1 MEMQEHLTLS
11 MVPETLDRGSEE
23 ERATFGAFVLE
34 ANGRRLTE
42 GVGVD
47 ENALRP
53 GPYVSGYHVAQWLA
67 WNWWR
72 LRWESRPVGEAG
84 REWDF
89 AHRLSSIGEGYVWPN
104 VEISSDGF
112 RSRLTSAPTVG
123 PEAALFRYLG
133 APRTEVVSADVL
145 EQSMDRFIESV
156 LELLNERNV
165 RDTNLHRLWQDI
177 KHAREDEALSRF
189 RRFEARLGHDPDEI
203 DENAILTS
211 LADAA
216 RLGQDA
222 LEELAA
228 HPWQGTGV
236 PSAAEVEETSRL
248 HGFDSRPQDAVRLH
262 SRNGI
267 PAWGACE
274 GWKVGVT
281 AMEGRASYHTQNRG
295 LGSCAAWKVGVT
307 AARALR
313 HQESLNG
320 ETLENPRL
328 ADLAGT
334 MEAAIGDPR
343 PTKSISFTFDDGNGG
358 SRLALRS
365 KWETGRRFDLAR
377 LVGDR
382 LCMDGKEPLLPA
394 TQSSTYRQKVQRAFA
409 AELLCP
415 FEAVDAFLGGDL
427 SEERCNDAAE
437 HFKVSPLT
445 IRTLL
450 VNNGRIERD
459 TIIDALDRI

>member
-1 MEMQEHLTLS
+1 MGDQRMETQERLTLS
-11 MVPETLDRGSEE
+11 VVPETLDLGSEE
-23 ERATFGAFVLE
+23 ERATFGAFVVE

-42 GVGVD
+42 GVGV
-47 ENALRP
+47 EGNELRP

-72 LRWESRPVGEAG
+72 LLWESRPAGETG
-84 REWDF
+84 RGWDF

-112 RSRLTSAPTVG
+112 RSHLTSAPAVE
-123 PEAALFRYLG
+123 PEAALFRYVG
-133 APRTEVVSADVL
+133 APRTEVVSASVL
-145 EQSMDRFIESV
+145 DQSLDRLIGSV
-156 LELLNERNV
+156 LERLNGRNV
-165 RDTNLHRLWQDI
+165 RDTNLHRLWQDLQR
-177 KHAREDEALSRF
+177 AQEDEALSRF
-189 RRFEARLGHDPDEI
+189 RRFEACLGHDPDEV
-203 DENAILTS
+203 DENGILTS
-211 LADAA
+211 LADATL
-216 RLGQDA
+216 LGQDA

-228 HPWQGTGV
+228 HPWHGIGV
-236 PSAAEVEETSRL
+236 PSAEEVVEASRR

-262 SRNGI
+262 SREGI
-267 PAWGACE
+267 PAW
-274 GWKVGVT
+274 
-281 AMEGRASYHTQNRG
+281 
-295 LGSCAAWKVGVT
+295 GSCAAWKVGVT

-358 SRLALRS
+358 SRLALRP

-382 LCMDGKEPLLPA
+382 LCVDGEEPLLPA
-394 TQSSTYRQKVQRAFA
+394 TQSYTYRQKVQRAFA

-415 FEAVDAFLGGDL
+415 FEAVDAFLGDDL
-427 SEERCNDAAE
+427 SEERRDDAADR
-437 HFKVSPLT
+437 FKVSPLT

-450 VNNGRIERD
+450 VNNGRLERD
-459 TIIDALDRI
+459 AITDALDRM

>member
-1 MEMQEHLTLS
+1 MDMQEHLTLS
-11 MVPETLDRGSEE
+11 LVPETLDLGSEE
-23 ERATFGAFVLE
+23 ESATFGAFVLK

-47 ENALRP
+47 GNELRS

-72 LRWESRPVGEAG
+72 LLWESRPAGEAG

-112 RSRLTSAPTVG
+112 RSHLTSAPTVE
-123 PEAALFRYLG
+123 PEAALFRYVG
-133 APRTEVVSADVL
+133 APRTESVSAGVL
-145 EQSMDRFIESV
+145 EQSIDRFIVSV

-165 RDTNLHRLWQDI
+165 RDTNLHRLWRDVQG
-177 KHAREDEALSRF
+177 ARKDEGLSRF
-189 RRFEARLGHDPDEI
+189 RRFEARLGHDPDEV
-203 DENAILTS
+203 DENEILTS
-211 LADAA
+211 LADAT
-216 RLGQDA
+216 RLGHDA

-228 HPWQGTGV
+228 HPWQGIGV
-236 PSAAEVEETSRL
+236 PSAAEVVEESRL
-248 HGFDSRPQDAVRLH
+248 HGFDSRPQDAVRLD
-262 SRNGI
+262 SRDGI
-267 PAWGACE
+267 PAWGSCE
-274 GWKVGVT
+274 
-281 AMEGRASYHTQNRG
+281 
-295 LGSCAAWKVGVT
+295 AWKVGVT

-313 HQESLNG
+313 RQEALNG
-320 ETLENPRL
+320 ETIENSRL

-334 MEAAIGDPR
+334 MQAAVDVPDR
-343 PTKSISFTFDDGNGG
+343 PTKLISFTFDDGGG
-358 SRLALRS
+358 SRLTLRS

-382 LCMDGKEPLLPA
+382 LCCGGEEPLLPA
-394 TQSSTYRQKVQRAFA
+394 TQSYTYRQKVQRAFA

-415 FEAVDAFLGGDL
+415 FEAVDAFLGDDL
-427 SEERCNDAAE
+427 SEERRADAADR
-437 HFKVSPLT
+437 FKVSPLT

-459 TIIDALDRI
+459 AITDALDRI

>member
-1 MEMQEHLTLS
+1 METQESLKTQAYLTLS
-11 MVPETLDRGSEE
+11 MVSKTLDLGSEE
-23 ERATFGAFVLE
+23 EIATFGAFVVE

-47 ENALRP
+47 ENELRP

-112 RSRLTSAPTVG
+112 RSRLTSAPTVE

-165 RDTNLHRLWQDI
+165 RDTNLHRLWQDL
-177 KHAREDEALSRF
+177 KHAREDEQRSRF

-203 DENAILTS
+203 DENEILTS

-216 RLGQDA
+216 SLGQDA

-236 PSAAEVEETSRL
+236 PSAEEVVEASGL
-248 HGFDSRPQDAVRLH
+248 HGFDSRPRDAVRLH
-262 SRNGI
+262 SRDGI
-267 PAWGACE
+267 SAW
-274 GWKVGVT
+274 
-281 AMEGRASYHTQNRG
+281 
-295 LGSCAAWKVGVT
+295 GSCAAWKVGVT
-307 AARALR
+307 AARALW

-382 LCMDGKEPLLPA
+382 LCVDGEEPLLPA

-459 TIIDALDRI
+459 TTIDALDRI

>member
-1 MEMQEHLTLS
+1 M
-11 MVPETLDRGSEE
+11 
-23 ERATFGAFVLE
+23 
-34 ANGRRLTE
+34 
-42 GVGVD
+42 
-47 ENALRP
+47 
-53 GPYVSGYHVAQWLA
+53 
-67 WNWWR
+67 
-72 LRWESRPVGEAG
+72 
-84 REWDF
+84 
-89 AHRLSSIGEGYVWPN
+89 
-104 VEISSDGF
+104 
-112 RSRLTSAPTVG
+112 
-123 PEAALFRYLG
+123 
-133 APRTEVVSADVL
+133 
-145 EQSMDRFIESV
+145 
-156 LELLNERNV
+156 
-165 RDTNLHRLWQDI
+165 WQDL
-177 KHAREDEALSRF
+177 KRAREDEQRSRF

-203 DENAILTS
+203 DENEILTS

-216 RLGQDA
+216 HLGQDA

-236 PSAAEVEETSRL
+236 PSAAEVVETSRL
-248 HGFDSRPQDAVRLH
+248 HGFDSQPQDAVRLH
-262 SRNGI
+262 SRDGL
-267 PAWGACE
+267 PAW
-274 GWKVGVT
+274 
-281 AMEGRASYHTQNRG
+281 
-295 LGSCAAWKVGVT
+295 GSCAAWKVGVT

-320 ETLENPRL
+320 EILENPRL

-334 MEAAIGDPR
+334 MESAIGDPR

-382 LCMDGKEPLLPA
+382 LCVDGKEPLLPA

-415 FEAVDAFLGGDL
+415 FEAVDAFLGDDL
-427 SEERCNDAAE
+427 TDEHCDDAAT

-459 TIIDALDRI
+459 TVTDALDRI

>member
-1 MEMQEHLTLS
+1 METQASLKTQASLTLS
-11 MVPETLDRGSEE
+11 MVPKTLDLGSDE

-34 ANGRRLTE
+34 ANRWRLTE
-42 GVGVD
+42 GVGMD
-47 ENALRP
+47 ENNLRP

-72 LRWESRPVGEAG
+72 LRWESRPVGVG

-112 RSRLTSAPTVG
+112 RSRLTSAPTVE

-145 EQSMDRFIESV
+145 EQSMDRFIVSV
-156 LELLNERNV
+156 LTLLNERNV
-165 RDTNLHRLWQDI
+165 RDTNLHRLWRDI
-177 KHAREDEALSRF
+177 KRARDDEAISRF

-203 DENAILTS
+203 DENEILTS

-236 PSAAEVEETSRL
+236 PSAADVVETSRL
-248 HGFDSRPQDAVRLH
+248 HGFDSRPQDAVRLP
-262 SRNGI
+262 SRDGL
-267 PAWGACE
+267 PAWGSCE
-274 GWKVGVT
+274 
-281 AMEGRASYHTQNRG
+281 
-295 LGSCAAWKVGVT
+295 AWRVGVT

-313 HQESLNG
+313 SQEALNG

-382 LCMDGKEPLLPA
+382 LCVDGEEPLLPA

-415 FEAVDAFLGGDL
+415 FEAVDAFLGDDL
-427 SEERCNDAAE
+427 SDEHCDDAAK

-459 TIIDALDRI
+459 TITDAP

>member
-1 MEMQEHLTLS
+1 METQDHLTVSLI
-11 MVPETLDRGSEE
+11 PETLDRGSEE
-23 ERATFGAFVLE
+23 EIATFGAFVLE

-89 AHRLSSIGEGYVWPN
+89 AHCLSSIGEGYVWPN
-104 VEISSDGF
+104 VKVSSDGF
-112 RSRLTSAPTVG
+112 RSRLTSAPTVE

-145 EQSMDRFIESV
+145 EQSIDRFIESV

-165 RDTNLHRLWQDI
+165 RDTNLHRLWQDL
-177 KHAREDEALSRF
+177 KRAREDEQRSRF

-203 DENAILTS
+203 DENELLTS

-228 HPWQGTGV
+228 HPWHGTGV

-248 HGFDSRPQDAVRLH
+248 HGFDSRPRDAVRLH
-262 SRNGI
+262 SRDGI
-267 PAWGACE
+267 PAW
-274 GWKVGVT
+274 
-281 AMEGRASYHTQNRG
+281 
-295 LGSCAAWKVGVT
+295 GSCAAWKVGVT

-343 PTKSISFTFDDGNGG
+343 PTKSISFTFDDDNGG

-382 LCMDGKEPLLPA
+382 LCVDGEEPLLPA

-437 HFKVSPLT
+437 RFKVSPLT

>member
-1 MEMQEHLTLS
+1 

-23 ERATFGAFVLE
+23 ESATFGAFVLK

-47 ENALRP
+47 ENELRP
-53 GPYVSGYHVAQWLA
+53 GPYVSGYHIAQWLA

-72 LRWESRPVGEAG
+72 LLWESRPAGEPG

-112 RSRLTSAPTVG
+112 RSHLTSAPTVE
-123 PEAALFRYLG
+123 PEAALFRYVG
-133 APRTEVVSADVL
+133 APRTESVSAGVL
-145 EQSMDRFIESV
+145 EQSIDRFIVCV

-165 RDTNLHRLWQDI
+165 RDTNLHRLWHDL
-177 KHAREDEALSRF
+177 KRAREDEALSRF
-189 RRFEARLGHDPDEI
+189 RRFEARLGHDPDEVN
-203 DENAILTS
+203 ENEILTS
-211 LADAA
+211 LADAT
-216 RLGQDA
+216 RLGHDA

-228 HPWQGTGV
+228 HPWQGIGV
-236 PSAAEVEETSRL
+236 PSAAEVVEESRL
-248 HGFDSRPQDAVRLH
+248 HGFDSRPQDAVRLD
-262 SRNGI
+262 SRDGI
-267 PAWGACE
+267 PAWGSCE
-274 GWKVGVT
+274 
-281 AMEGRASYHTQNRG
+281 
-295 LGSCAAWKVGVT
+295 AWKVGVT

-313 HQESLNG
+313 RQEALNG
-320 ETLENPRL
+320 ETIENSRL

-334 MEAAIGDPR
+334 MQAAVDAHDR
-343 PTKSISFTFDDGNGG
+343 PTRLISFTFDDGGG
-358 SRLALRS
+358 SRLTLRS

-382 LCMDGKEPLLPA
+382 LCGGGEEPLLPA
-394 TQSSTYRQKVQRAFA
+394 TQSYTYRQKVQRAFA

-415 FEAVDAFLGGDL
+415 FEAVDAFLGDDL
-427 SEERCNDAAE
+427 SEERRDDAAE
-437 HFKVSPLT
+437 RFKVSSLT

-459 TIIDALDRI
+459 AITDALDRI

>member
-1 MEMQEHLTLS
+1 METQESLKTQAYLTLS
-11 MVPETLDRGSEE
+11 MVSKTLDLGSEE
-23 ERATFGAFVLE
+23 EIATFGAFVVE

-47 ENALRP
+47 ENELRP

-112 RSRLTSAPTVG
+112 RSRLTSAPTVE

-203 DENAILTS
+203 DENEILTS
-211 LADAA
+211 LANAA

-228 HPWQGTGV
+228 HPWHGTGV

-248 HGFDSRPQDAVRLH
+248 HGFDSRPRDAVRLH
-262 SRNGI
+262 SRDGI
-267 PAWGACE
+267 PAW
-274 GWKVGVT
+274 
-281 AMEGRASYHTQNRG
+281 
-295 LGSCAAWKVGVT
+295 GSCAAWKVGVT

-382 LCMDGKEPLLPA
+382 LCVDGEEPLLPA

>member
-1 MEMQEHLTLS
+1 METQGHLTLS
-11 MVPETLDRGSEE
+11 VVPETLDRGSEE

-42 GVGVD
+42 GVGV
-47 ENALRP
+47 EGNELRP
-53 GPYVSGYHVAQWLA
+53 GPYVSGYYVAQWLA

-72 LRWESRPVGEAG
+72 LRWESRPVGETG
-84 REWDF
+84 RDWDF

-112 RSRLTSAPTVG
+112 RSRLTSVPTVET
-123 PEAALFRYLG
+123 EAALFRYLG

-145 EQSMDRFIESV
+145 EQSIDRFIVSV

-165 RDTNLHRLWQDI
+165 RDTNLHRLWQDL
-177 KHAREDEALSRF
+177 KQARENEALSRF
-189 RRFEARLGHDPDEI
+189 RRFEACLGHDPDEV
-203 DENAILTS
+203 DENGILTS
-211 LADAA
+211 LADAT

-228 HPWQGTGV
+228 HRHGTGV
-236 PSAAEVEETSRL
+236 PSAEEVVEASRR

-262 SRNGI
+262 SRDGI
-267 PAWGACE
+267 PAW
-274 GWKVGVT
+274 
-281 AMEGRASYHTQNRG
+281 
-295 LGSCAAWKVGVT
+295 GSCAAWKVGVT

-313 HQESLNG
+313 RQESLNG
-320 ETLENPRL
+320 EPLENPRL

-343 PTKSISFTFDDGNGG
+343 PTKSISFTFDDDNGG

-382 LCMDGKEPLLPA
+382 LCVDGEEPLLPA
-394 TQSSTYRQKVQRAFA
+394 TQSYTYRQKVQRAFA

-415 FEAVDAFLGGDL
+415 FEAVDAFLGDDL

-437 HFKVSPLT
+437 RFKVSPLT

-459 TIIDALDRI
+459 AITDALDRM

>member
-1 MEMQEHLTLS
+1 METQGHLTLS
-11 MVPETLDRGSEE
+11 VVPETLDLGSEE
-23 ERATFGAFVLE
+23 ERATFGAFVVE
-34 ANGRRLTE
+34 ANGLRLTE
-42 GVGVD
+42 GVGV
-47 ENALRP
+47 EGNELRP

-72 LRWESRPVGEAG
+72 LRWESRPAGDAG

-112 RSRLTSAPTVG
+112 RSRLTSGPTVE
-123 PEAALFRYLG
+123 PEAVGFRYVG
-133 APRTEVVSADVL
+133 APRAETVSARVL
-145 EQSMDRFIESV
+145 EQSVDRFIVSV

-177 KHAREDEALSRF
+177 KQAREDEAFSRF
-189 RRFEARLGHDPDEI
+189 RRFEARLGHDPDEF
-203 DENAILTS
+203 DENEILTL
-211 LADAA
+211 LADAT

-228 HPWQGTGV
+228 YPRQGTGV
-236 PSAAEVEETSRL
+236 PSAEEVAEASRS
-248 HGFDSRPQDAVRLH
+248 HGFDSRPQDAVRLD
-262 SRNGI
+262 SRDGI
-267 PAWGACE
+267 PAW
-274 GWKVGVT
+274 
-281 AMEGRASYHTQNRG
+281 
-295 LGSCAAWKVGVT
+295 GSCAAWKVGVT

-343 PTKSISFTFDDGNGG
+343 PTESISFTFDDGNGG

-382 LCMDGKEPLLPA
+382 LCVEGEEPLLPA
-394 TQSSTYRQKVQRAFA
+394 TQSYTYRQKVQRAFA

-415 FEAVDAFLGGDL
+415 FEAVDAFLGDDL
-427 SEERCNDAAE
+427 SEEHRDDAAE
-437 HFKVSPLT
+437 RFKVSPLT

-459 TIIDALDRI
+459 TITDALDRI

>member
-1 MEMQEHLTLS
+1 METQERLTLS
-11 MVPETLDRGSEE
+11 VVPETLDLGSEE

-34 ANGRRLTE
+34 ANGWRLTE

-47 ENALRP
+47 ENELRP

-112 RSRLTSAPTVG
+112 RSRLTSAPTVE
-123 PEAALFRYLG
+123 PEAALFRYFG

-145 EQSMDRFIESV
+145 DQSMDRFIGSV
-156 LELLNERNV
+156 LERLNERNV
-165 RDTNLHRLWQDI
+165 RDTNLHRLWHDLKLTQ
-177 KHAREDEALSRF
+177 EDEALSRF

-203 DENAILTS
+203 DENEILTS
-211 LADAA
+211 LADAM

-228 HPWQGTGV
+228 HPWHGTGV
-236 PSAAEVEETSRL
+236 PSAAEVAEASRR

-262 SRNGI
+262 SRDGI
-267 PAWGACE
+267 PAWGA
-274 GWKVGVT
+274 
-281 AMEGRASYHTQNRG
+281 
-295 LGSCAAWKVGVT
+295 CAAWKVGVT

-313 HQESLNG
+313 SQESLNG
-320 ETLENPRL
+320 DPLENPRL

-334 MEAAIGDPR
+334 MHAAIDAHDQ
-343 PTKSISFTFDDGNGG
+343 PTKSISFTFDDGNGS

-365 KWETGRRFDLAR
+365 RWETGRRFDLAR

-382 LCMDGKEPLLPA
+382 LCVDGEEPLLPA
-394 TQSSTYRQKVQRAFA
+394 TQSYTYRQKVQRAFA

-427 SEERCNDAAE
+427 SEEHCNDAAE
-437 HFKVSPLT
+437 RFKVSPLT

-459 TIIDALDRI
+459 TRTDALDII

>member
-1 MEMQEHLTLS
+1 MGDRRMETQKYLKGQEHLTLS
-11 MVPETLDRGSEE
+11 VVPETLDLGSEE
-23 ERATFGAFVLE
+23 ECATFGAFVVE
-34 ANGRRLTE
+34 ANGWRLTE
-42 GVGVD
+42 GVGV
-47 ENALRP
+47 EGNELRP

-104 VEISSDGF
+104 IEISSDGF
-112 RSRLTSAPTVG
+112 RSRLTSVPTVE
-123 PEAALFRYLG
+123 PEAVGFRYVG
-133 APRTEVVSADVL
+133 APRAETVSTRVL
-145 EQSMDRFIESV
+145 EKSIARFIGSV

-177 KHAREDEALSRF
+177 KQAREDEALSRF
-189 RRFEARLGHDPDEI
+189 RRFEACLGHDPDEI
-203 DENAILTS
+203 DENEILTS
-211 LADAA
+211 LADAT

-228 HPWQGTGV
+228 HPWPSTGV
-236 PSAAEVEETSRL
+236 PSAAEVVEASRR

-262 SRNGI
+262 SRDGI
-267 PAWGACE
+267 PAW
-274 GWKVGVT
+274 
-281 AMEGRASYHTQNRG
+281 
-295 LGSCAAWKVGVT
+295 GSCAAWKVGVT

-320 ETLENPRL
+320 DPLENSRL

-334 MEAAIGDPR
+334 MHAAIDAHDQ
-343 PTKSISFTFDDGNGG
+343 PTKSISFTFDDDNGG
-358 SRLALRS
+358 SCLALRS

-382 LCMDGKEPLLPA
+382 LCVDGEEPLLPA
-394 TQSSTYRQKVQRAFA
+394 TQSYTYRQKVQRAFA

-415 FEAVDAFLGGDL
+415 FEAVDAFLDSDL

-437 HFKVSPLT
+437 RFKVSPLT

-459 TIIDALDRI
+459 TITDALDRI

>member
-1 MEMQEHLTLS
+1 METQESLKTRAYLTLS
-11 MVPETLDRGSEE
+11 MVSKTLDLGSEE
-23 ERATFGAFVLE
+23 EIATFGAFVLK

-47 ENALRP
+47 ENELRP

-84 REWDF
+84 REWNF

-112 RSRLTSAPTVG
+112 RSRLTSVPTVE
-123 PEAALFRYLG
+123 PEVALFRYLG
-133 APRTEVVSADVL
+133 APRTEVVSADML
-145 EQSMDRFIESV
+145 ERSIDRFIVSV

-165 RDTNLHRLWQDI
+165 RDTNLHRLWQDL
-177 KHAREDEALSRF
+177 KPAREDEQRSRF
-189 RRFEARLGHDPDEI
+189 RRFEARLGHDPDEV
-203 DENAILTS
+203 DENEILTS

-216 RLGQDA
+216 HLGQDA

-236 PSAAEVEETSRL
+236 PSAAEVVETSRL
-248 HGFDSRPQDAVRLH
+248 HGFDSRPRDAVRLH
-262 SRNGI
+262 SRDGL
-267 PAWGACE
+267 PAW
-274 GWKVGVT
+274 
-281 AMEGRASYHTQNRG
+281 
-295 LGSCAAWKVGVT
+295 GSCAAWKVGVT

-320 ETLENPRL
+320 EILENPRL

-382 LCMDGKEPLLPA
+382 LCVDGAEPLLPA

-415 FEAVDAFLGGDL
+415 FEAVDAFLGDDL
-427 SEERCNDAAE
+427 TDEHCDDAAT

-459 TIIDALDRI
+459 TVTDALDRI